1 MPDVSWYISF
11 CPKIIITRQQNGEIK
26 MANLYDLKKFDLNL
40 LLIFEC
46 IYQHQSISKAAK
58 ALFITPSAVSQS
70 LQRLRAHLDDPLF
83 VRSGKGVAPTTIA
96 INLHIHLEENLNQL
110 EQTINMMNSNELSKK
125 FVIYTPQLLMSEGSM
140 ALINTLRRQAS
151 YAIEHHDIF
160 ITPQSAEELL
170 TYRKADLII
179 SLFAITHPA
188 IVCEKLSSEPLVLVC
203 RADHPRLTGKVN
215 MTDVLA
221 EGFTLYSTPEKG
233 ALALQRDIEAVLPQ
247 RNILFSSDSYIS
259 IINIIS
265 QSDLIGI
272 MPLLTF
278 NHYKKIMNL
287 KIVDVDIT
295 LPALEIFMLYN
306 RASLN
311 GSAFA
316 SLIDTIKLAER

>member
-1 MPDVSWYISF
+1 M
-11 CPKIIITRQQNGEIK
+11 T
-26 MANLYDLKKFDLNL
+26 NLYDLKKFDLNL

-83 VRSGKGVAPTTIA
+83 IRSGKGVSPTTVA
-96 INLHIHLEENLNQL
+96 INLHMHLEVNLSQL
-110 EQTINMMNSNELSKK
+110 EQTINMMNRNELSKK
-125 FVIYTPQLLMSEGSM
+125 FVLYTPQLLISKGST
-140 ALINTLRRQAS
+140 ALVKALRQQAS

-170 TYRKADLII
+170 TYRKADLIL
-179 SLFAITHPA
+179 SLFPIVNPA
-188 IVCEKLSSEPLVLVC
+188 VVCEKLSCEPLVLVC
-203 RADHPRLTGKVN
+203 SEHHPRLNGKI
-215 MTDVLA
+215 TLSDVLA
-221 EGFTLYSTPEKG
+221 EGFTFYSTPEKG
-233 ALALQRDIEAVLPQ
+233 ALALQEEIETVLPQ
-247 RNILFSSDSYIS
+247 RNVVFSSDSYIS

-265 QSDLIGI
+265 QSELIGI
-272 MPLLTF
+272 MPLSTF

-287 KIVDVDIT
+287 KIVDIDII
-295 LPALEIFMLYN
+295 LPTFDIFMLYN

-316 SLIDTIKLAER
+316 SVIEMIKLADR

>member
-1 MPDVSWYISF
+1 
-11 CPKIIITRQQNGEIK
+11 
-26 MANLYDLKKFDLNL
+26 MANLYDLKRFDLNL

-83 VRSGKGVAPTTIA
+83 VRSGKGVAPTTVA
-96 INLHIHLEENLNQL
+96 INLHMHLEENLNQL
-110 EQTINMMNSNELSKK
+110 EQTINMMNSNELRKK
-125 FVIYTPQLLMSEGSM
+125 FVIYTPQLLINRGSM
-140 ALINTLRRQAS
+140 SLVSTLRGQAS

-179 SLFAITHPA
+179 SLFPVANPA
-188 IVCEKLSSEPLVLVC
+188 IVCEKFSCEPLVLVC
-203 RADHPRLTGKVN
+203 SADHPRLNGKIN
-215 MTDVLA
+215 ISDVLA
-221 EGFTLYSTPEKG
+221 EGFTFYSTPEKG
-233 ALALQRDIEAVLPQ
+233 ALALQREIAAVLPQ

-259 IINIIS
+259 IINIIN
-265 QSDLIGI
+265 QSDLIGL
-272 MPLLTF
+272 MPLTTF
-278 NHYKKIMNL
+278 DHYKKSMNL
-287 KIVDVDIT
+287 KRVDIDIALPT
-295 LPALEIFMLYN
+295 LDIFMLYN

-316 SLIDTIKLAER
+316 NVIEAIKRPVR

>member
-1 MPDVSWYISF
+1 
-11 CPKIIITRQQNGEIK
+11 

-46 IYQHQSISKAAK
+46 IYQHQSISKAAS

-83 VRSGKGVAPTTIA
+83 VRSGKGVTPTTVA
-96 INLHIHLEENLNQL
+96 INLHLHLEDNLNQL
-110 EQTINMMNSNELSKK
+110 EQTINMMNRNELSKK

-140 ALINTLRRQAS
+140 ALITTLRQQAS

-170 TYRKADLII
+170 AYRRADLIL
-179 SLFAITHPA
+179 SLFPVAHEA
-188 IVCEKLSSEPLVLVC
+188 IVCETFSCEPLVLA
-203 RADHPRLTGKVN
+203 RSAAHPRLTGKVN
-215 MTDVLA
+215 VSDVLA
-221 EGFTLYSTPEKG
+221 EGFTFYSTPEKG
-233 ALALQRDIEAVLPQ
+233 ALALQDEIEAILPQ

-265 QSDLIGI
+265 QSDLIGL
-272 MPLLTF
+272 MPLSTF

-287 KIVDVDIT
+287 AIVDADIT
-295 LPALEIFMLYN
+295 LPAFDIFMLYN

-316 SLIDTIKLAER
+316 SLIDTIRPADR